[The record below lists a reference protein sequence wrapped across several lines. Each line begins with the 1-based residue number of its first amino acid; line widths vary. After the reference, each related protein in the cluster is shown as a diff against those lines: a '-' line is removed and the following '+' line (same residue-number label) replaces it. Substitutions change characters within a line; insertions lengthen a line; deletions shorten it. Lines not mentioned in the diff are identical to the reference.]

1 MAHLIFLLPIV
12 GLAVFWLLPVTAAV
26 PVYVLIVLVSI
37 AAYVAVARA
46 MRSPVET
53 GAEGLV
59 GQLAEVVEPE
69 GGRPRVSVEGEIWH
83 AVSNDELAPGD
94 RVEIVAVEGG
104 LTLRV
109 RRVQDAGR

>member
-1 MAHLIFLLPIV
+1 MAHLIFLLPV
-12 GLAVFWLLPVTAAV
+12 LGLVVFWLLPFQAALV
-26 PVYVLIVLVSI
+26 VYALIVLASI
-37 AAYVAVARA
+37 AAYVAIARA

-53 GAEGLV
+53 GSEGLV
-59 GQLAEVVEPE
+59 GQRGEVVEAE
-69 GGRPRVSVEGEIWH
+69 GGKPRVSVEGEFWH